1 MVNYKYSIRTT
12 PVKSVRRKA
21 LFGSE
26 EAAILGA
33 AAINAAAQAAS
44 AAVNSKAQANAA
56 KQQSAAIDA
65 SAKAN
70 AQALKEQNENSNNLQ
85 KENQEFIKEQNERNR
100 DLQKDIQMQLQML
113 TGQQNQNAREEASKI
128 QVKNGG
134 AMSNKSKRRINPT
147 FPLRGGYIP
156 TNNYVQPAHNSNL
169 PFRVTDGGGVIPLGK
184 TPEGFDMYELYGH
197 DHDHYHKAQG
207 GKYKSG
213 VGIKFANGQTIE
225 GEGNQGSNRGE
236 KFIVTPND
244 AFFISKHNIGG
255 FNPANAVDRGLNPV
269 LAFNIQE
276 SIKQANG
283 IPDSGKYKDIK
294 MKPFGGLGTMPWMND
309 IISGSSNTIG
319 DTSVGVAAATRPQ
332 ASWGI
337 SLDSIKQAIG
347 NWIASNLQQE
357 ANNAQAN
364 FNRYYSP
371 TIANANGRKTGY
383 ELVYD
388 NAGNLGNM
396 GAGERF
402 LRSLGSMIMNNFNA
416 NSISPNDDAY
426 YAYNP
431 DTKDYQLIS
440 TNPLGQQESG
450 FNIGRPFL
458 RSMQRLG
465 RTAFYGNK
473 SNMLKLLEE
482 KTAANLS
489 KNLEQ
494 AAITNTERG
503 FANYAAASAKQQPII
518 DILNKSIANR
528 RGSKLNFNQALRLF
542 RGNPNGQSLISMPT
556 TLAET
561 NARLAAQ
568 QVAAEDK
575 LAAKQLFGSMSP
587 GGMIGTNDAA
597 INAANRFATQQG
609 YRNLGNTSQST
620 KKVIA
625 NSFKKTGSYIKKH
638 PIKSAFAAPVI
649 GGAGYGVYQF
659 FKPTENDPN
668 ALIKHIDEYNKDNP
682 QSANP
687 VKPAANAQPNI
698 TKSVVPVDTVNTK
711 KTNPPVE
718 GSKAGQS
725 SNTTQ
730 SKTTQAN
737 AQVNTQQKTA
747 SVAGH
752 DNTAKSYDDM
762 SFSSAF
768 NAARENG
775 DKTFNWKGKS
785 YATIKAI
792 NSKNLDKAKDDDDFS
807 SYNNF
812 NNAFD
817 AARKSGVKTFTW
829 GGKRY
834 TTDLEEDKDKEARN
848 RRYGSNRWI
857 NPPKKN
863 NTKRTIIKKNKSNNK
878 NFYTKHSNRG
888 KVKVYNYMND
898 SITTLNT
905 MERSDVDREQFRCGG
920 LVSGIRRKGANGI
933 KTGNSNWNLNNTG
946 YNTAQWLGAGLNSFG
961 TVLGGWLSARGNT
974 KAARTMAD
982 AYAKAGNTMAD
993 AYRNLQTINI
1003 NDLINRND
1011 YKSAH
1016 AMAAIQSP
1024 LVNVNPQLTKIDR
1037 DAERIRTQ
1045 VLQNTGSGAAANKIL
1060 NNINTN
1066 VQDRR
1071 NEVFDKAE
1079 QQKQAIIQENMKRIT
1094 DVANENANRD
1104 IQTNKDYTTAR
1115 LQAAMYNNDI
1125 VNQRIIGA
1133 SSAIADAG
1141 TQGANTLGQAQINN
1155 ANILGQSINAIGSN
1169 FSNAL
1174 SAVGKHNADVDAAFS
1189 GMDKADQFQ
1198 YGQSSSGTSRQR
1210 RYLAGTMKSAFDTD
1224 PNSISDEDMGYLKQ
1238 LAINYPRDVRKAG
1251 LDPDKILSFTRSRNE
1266 NNNASKPA
1274 MSLSTVTP
1282 VVGGVI
1288 PYANAAA
1295 APNNSI
1301 YGDIPTTA
1309 DGSIDWAKLHQQLYN
1324 PYNRPM
1330 LWQ

>member
-12 PVKSVRRKA
+12 PVKGVRRKA

-33 AAINAAAQAAS
+33 AAINAAAQAS
-44 AAVNSKAQANAA
+44 AAMVNSRAQANAA

-85 KENQEFIKEQNERNR
+85 KENQEFIREQNDRNR

-156 TNNYVQPAHNSNL
+156 TNSYVQPAHNSNL

-225 GEGNQGSNRGE
+225 GEGNQGGNRGE
-236 KFIVTPND
+236 KFVVTPND

-283 IPDSGKYKDIK
+283 IPDNGKYKDIK
-294 MKPFGGLGTMPWMND
+294 MKPFGGLGIMPWMND
-309 IISGSSNTIG
+309 ILSGSSNTIG
-319 DTSVGVAAATRPQ
+319 DTSVGVAATTRPQ
-332 ASWGI
+332 AFYGI
-337 SLDSIKQAIG
+337 NLDSIKQAIG
-347 NWIASNLQQE
+347 NWVASNLQE
-357 ANNAQAN
+357 DAKNAKDN
-364 FNRYYSP
+364 FYAQYSP
-371 TIANANGRKTGY
+371 SVINADKRKTGY
-383 ELVYD
+383 NLVYD
-388 NAGNLGNM
+388 TAGNLGNM

-402 LRSLGSMIMNNFNA
+402 LKGLGAMLMSNFTPDA
-416 NSISPNDDAY
+416 VSPNDEAY

-431 DTKDYQLIS
+431 DTKDYQLLS
-440 TNPLGQQESG
+440 TTPLGQQESG
-450 FNIGRPFL
+450 FNIGRPIA
-458 RSMQRLG
+458 RGMQRLA
-465 RTAFYGNK
+465 RTALYGNK

-482 KTAANLS
+482 KTAVNLS

-494 AAITNTERG
+494 AAITNSERG

-518 DILNKSIANR
+518 DVLNKSIANR

-542 RGNPNGQSLISMPT
+542 SGNPNGQSLISMPT

-561 NARLAAQ
+561 NAQLAAQ
-568 QVAAEDK
+568 QVAAGDK
-575 LAAKQLFGSMSP
+575 LAAKQLWGSMSP
-587 GGMIGTNDAA
+587 GGMVGTNNAA
-597 INAANRFATQQG
+597 INAVNRFATQQG
-609 YRNLGNTSQST
+609 YRSVGTASQST

-625 NSFKKTGSYIKKH
+625 NSVKKTGKYIIKH

-649 GGAGYGVYQF
+649 GGVGYGAYQF

-668 ALIKHIDEYNKDNP
+668 ALIKHMDEYNKANP

-687 VKPAANAQPNI
+687 IKPTTKAQPNT
-698 TKSVVPVDTVNTK
+698 TKSTAPVDTVNTK
-711 KTNPPVE
+711 MSNPPVE

-730 SKTTQAN
+730 PKTTQAKAQAN

-752 DNTAKSYDDM
+752 DNTAKSYDNM

-768 NAARENG
+768 ESARKNG

-834 TTDLEEDKDKEARN
+834 TTDLEKDKDKEARN

-863 NTKRTIIKKNKSNNK
+863 NTKRSVIKKNKSDNKTVSTNN
-878 NFYTKHSNRG
+878 SNRG
-888 KVKVYNYMND
+888 KVKVYNYMRD
-898 SITTLNT
+898 SITTLNPG
-905 MERSDVDREQFRCGG
+905 ERSDVDREQFRCGG

-933 KTGNSNWNLNNTG
+933 VTGNRNWNLNNTG

-961 TVLGGWLSARGNT
+961 NVLGGWLSARGNT

-993 AYRNLQTINI
+993 AYRNLQTINV
-1003 NDLINRND
+1003 NDLINRSD

-1045 VLQNTGSGAAANKIL
+1045 VLQNTGSGAAANKML

-1104 IQTNKDYTTAR
+1104 IQTNKDYTAAR

-1155 ANILGQSINAIGSN
+1155 ANILGQSIATVGSN
-1169 FSNAL
+1169 FGNAL

-1238 LAINYPRDVRKAG
+1238 LATNYPNDVRKAG
-1251 LDPDKILSFTRSRNE
+1251 LDPDKILSFTRSRST
-1266 NNNASKPA
+1266 NN
-1274 MSLSTVTP
+1274 SLSTVTP
-1282 VVGGVI
+1282 LIGGVV
-1288 PYANAAA
+1288 PYANAGVM
-1295 APNNSI
+1295 PNNSL
-1301 YGDIPTTA
+1301 YGDVPTIGN
-1309 DGSIDWAKLHQQLYN
+1309 GSVDWAELYKQTYN

-1330 LWQ
+1330 IWQ

>member
-1 MVNYKYSIRTT
+1 MVNYKYSIKTT
-12 PVKSVRRKA
+12 PIKGVRRKA

-33 AAINAAAQAAS
+33 AAINAVAQASA

-70 AQALKEQNENSNNLQ
+70 AQALKDQNENNNNLQ

-113 TGQQNQNAREEASKI
+113 TGQQNQNAREDASKI

-156 TNNYVQPAHNSNL
+156 TNGYIQSIHNSNL
-169 PFRVTDGGGVIPLGK
+169 PFKVTDGGGVIPLGK
-184 TPEGFDMYELYGH
+184 TQEGFDVYELYGH
-197 DHDHYHKAQG
+197 DHNHYHKAQG

-225 GEGNQGSNRGE
+225 GEGNQGGNRGE
-236 KFIVTPND
+236 KFVVTPND
-244 AFFISKHNIGG
+244 AFFISKHNIKG
-255 FNPANAVDRGLNPV
+255 FNPANAVDKGLNPII
-269 LAFNIQE
+269 AFNIQE
-276 SIKQANG
+276 SIKRANG
-283 IPDSGKYKDIK
+283 ILDNGKYQDVK
-294 MKPFGGLGTMPWMND
+294 MKPFGGISTMPWMND
-309 IISGSSNTIG
+309 ILNGSSNTIG
-319 DTSVGVAAATRPQ
+319 DTSVGMAATTRPQ

-383 ELVYD
+383 KLVYD

-402 LRSLGSMIMNNFNA
+402 LRSLGSMVMNNFNA
-416 NSISPNDDAY
+416 NSISPNDAAY

-431 DTKDYQLIS
+431 DTKDYQLLS
-440 TNPLGQQESG
+440 TNPFGQEESG
-450 FNIGRPFL
+450 IGIGRPIARGIQKL
-458 RSMQRLG
+458 A

-494 AAITNTERG
+494 KAIANTERE

-518 DILNKSIANR
+518 DMLNQSVANR
-528 RGSKLNFNQALRLF
+528 RGSKLNFNQALHLF
-542 RGNPNGQSLISMPT
+542 SGNPNGQSLISMPP

-561 NARLAAQ
+561 NVRLAAQ
-568 QVAAEDK
+568 QVAAGNK
-575 LAAKQLFGSMSP
+575 FARNRLWGSMNP
-587 GGMIGTNDAA
+587 GGMIGTNSEA
-597 INAANRFATQQG
+597 INAANRFAIQQG
-609 YRNLGNTSQST
+609 YRIGVKNGKNIISRGFKAT
-620 KKVIA
+620 A
-625 NSFKKTGSYIKKH
+625 NYVKKH
-638 PIKSAFAAPVI
+638 PIKSILSTPII
-649 GGAGYGVYQF
+649 GGGLYGGYKF
-659 FKPTENDPN
+659 FEPTENDPN
-668 ALIKHIDEYNKDNP
+668 ALIRRMDEYNKANS
-682 QSANP
+682 QSANS
-687 VKPAANAQPNI
+687 VKPATKTQPNT
-698 TKSVVPVDTVNTK
+698 TKNVVPVDTANTK
-711 KTNPPVE
+711 KTNSPVE

-725 SNTTQ
+725 SNSTNSNITQ
-730 SKTTQAN
+730 T
-737 AQVNTQQKTA
+737 NTKQKA
-747 SVAGH
+747 AVVAGH
-752 DNTAKSYDDM
+752 DNTAKSYDNM

-792 NSKNLDKAKDDDDFS
+792 NSKNLNKAKDDDDFS

-817 AARKSGVKTFTW
+817 AARKSGVNTFTW

-834 TTDLEEDKDKEARN
+834 STEVKTDKDKEARN
-848 RRYGSNRWI
+848 RRFGATRWI
-857 NPPKKN
+857 TPPKKTN
-863 NTKRTIIKKNKSNNK
+863 SKHKNITKNKYNSKHTFK
-878 NFYTKHSNRG
+878 NTNDNG
-888 KVKVYNYMND
+888 KIKFYNYMTD
-898 SITTLNT
+898 SITTLGPA
-905 MERSDVDREQFRCGG
+905 ERSNIDRREFKLGG
-920 LVSGIRRKGANGI
+920 FVSGIRRKGANGTA
-933 KTGNSNWNLNNTG
+933 TGNSNWNLNNTG
-946 YNTAQWLGAGLNSFG
+946 YNTAQWIAAGANSFG
-961 TVLGGWLSARGNT
+961 NILGGWLYTRGNS

-982 AYAKAGNTMAD
+982 AYTKAGNTMAD
-993 AYRNLQTINI
+993 AYRNLKTINI

-1045 VLQNTGSGAAANKIL
+1045 ILQNTGSGAAANRIL

-1066 VQDRR
+1066 VQDKR

-1079 QQKQAIIQENMKRIT
+1079 QQKQAIVQENMKRIT
-1094 DVANENANRD
+1094 EVANENANRD
-1104 IQTNKDYTTAR
+1104 IQTNKDYTNAR

-1125 VNQRIIGA
+1125 VNQRIIGS
-1133 SSAIADAG
+1133 SSALADAR
-1141 TQGANTLGQAQINN
+1141 TQGANALGQAQINN
-1155 ANILGQSINAIGSN
+1155 ANILGQSIAAIGSN
-1169 FSNAL
+1169 FGNAL
-1174 SAVGKHNADVDAAFS
+1174 TAVGKHNADIDSTFS
-1189 GMDKADQFQ
+1189 GMDKPGQFEFA
-1198 YGQSSSGTSRQR
+1198 QSSSGTSRQR
-1210 RYLAGTMKSAFDTD
+1210 QYLAGSMRRAFNTD
-1224 PNSISDEDMGYLKQ
+1224 PNSINDEDMGYLKQ
-1238 LAINYPRDVRKAG
+1238 LAANFPKDVRKAG
-1251 LDPDKILSFTRSRNE
+1251 LDPDKILSFTRSRSE
-1266 NNNASKPA
+1266 NNSSSNSG
-1274 MSLSTVTP
+1274 MSLSTTTP
-1282 VVGGVI
+1282 IMGNVV
-1288 PYANAAA
+1288 PYANAGGVL
-1295 APNNSI
+1295 NSPI
-1301 YGDIPTTA
+1301 YSDIPTTST
-1309 DGSIDWAKLHQQLYN
+1309 GLIDWSELYKN
-1324 PYNRPM
+1324 QKVSPYRGIIPF
-1330 LWQ
+1330 Q

>member
-12 PVKSVRRKA
+12 PVKGVRRKA

-33 AAINAAAQAAS
+33 AAINAVAQASA
-44 AAVNSKAQANAA
+44 AAVNSRAQANAA

-85 KENQEFIKEQNERNR
+85 KENQEFIREQNERNR

-156 TNNYVQPAHNSNL
+156 TNSYVQPAHNSNL

-225 GEGNQGSNRGE
+225 GEGNQGGNRGE
-236 KFIVTPND
+236 KFVVTPND

-283 IPDSGKYKDIK
+283 IPDNGKYKDIK
-294 MKPFGGLGTMPWMND
+294 MKPFGGLGIMPWMND
-309 IISGSSNTIG
+309 ILSGSSNTVG

-332 ASWGI
+332 AFYGI
-337 SLDSIKQAIG
+337 NLDSIKQAIG
-347 NWIASNLQQE
+347 NWVASNLQEE
-357 ANNAQAN
+357 AKNAQAN
-364 FNRYYSP
+364 FDTRYSP
-371 TIANANGRKTGY
+371 SVINANGRKTGY
-383 ELVYD
+383 NLVYD
-388 NAGNLGNM
+388 SAGNLGNM

-402 LRSLGSMIMNNFNA
+402 LKGLGAMLIGNFTPDA
-416 NSISPNDDAY
+416 VSPNDEAY

-431 DTKDYQLIS
+431 DTKDYQLLS
-440 TNPLGQQESG
+440 TTPLGQQESG
-450 FNIGRPFL
+450 FNIGRPIV
-458 RSMQRLG
+458 RGMQRLA
-465 RTAFYGNK
+465 RTALYGNK

-494 AAITNTERG
+494 AAITNSERG
-503 FANYAAASAKQQPII
+503 FANYAAASAKHQPII
-518 DILNKSIANR
+518 DVLNKSVANR

-542 RGNPNGQSLISMPT
+542 SGNPNGQSLISMPL

-561 NARLAAQ
+561 NAQLAAQ
-568 QVAAEDK
+568 QVAAGNK
-575 LAAKQLFGSMSP
+575 LAAKQLWGSMSP
-587 GGMIGTNDAA
+587 GGMIGVNDAT
-597 INAANRFATQQG
+597 IDAANKFATQQG
-609 YRNLGNTSQST
+609 YRDLGNASKSA
-620 KKVIA
+620 KKAIA
-625 NSFKKTGSYIKKH
+625 NGLKNTGKYIIKH

-649 GGAGYGVYQF
+649 GGVGYGAYQF

-668 ALIKHIDEYNKDNP
+668 ALIKHMDEYNKANP

-687 VKPAANAQPNI
+687 VKPTTKAQPNT
-698 TKSVVPVDTVNTK
+698 TKSTAPVDTVNTK
-711 KTNPPVE
+711 TSNPPVE

-730 SKTTQAN
+730 SKTTQAKT
-737 AQVNTQQKTA
+737 QTNTQQKTA

-752 DNTAKSYDDM
+752 DNTAKSYDNM

-768 NAARENG
+768 ESARKNG

-834 TTDLEEDKDKEARN
+834 TTDLEKDKDKEARN

-863 NTKRTIIKKNKSNNK
+863 NTKRSVIKKNKSDNKTISINN
-878 NFYTKHSNRG
+878 SNRG
-888 KVKVYNYMND
+888 KVNIYNHMTD
-898 SITTLNT
+898 SITTLNPG
-905 MERSDVDREQFRCGG
+905 ERSDVDREQFRCGG

-933 KTGNSNWNLNNTG
+933 VTGNRNWNLNNTG

-961 TVLGGWLSARGNT
+961 NVLGGWLSARGNT

-993 AYRNLQTINI
+993 AYRNLQTINV
-1003 NDLINRND
+1003 NDLINRSD

-1045 VLQNTGSGAAANKIL
+1045 VLQNTGSGAAANKMI

-1104 IQTNKDYTTAR
+1104 IQTNKDYTAAR

-1155 ANILGQSINAIGSN
+1155 ANILGQSIATVGSN
-1169 FSNAL
+1169 FGNAL
-1174 SAVGKHNADVDAAFS
+1174 SAVGKHNADVEATFS
-1189 GMDKADQFQ
+1189 HMDKADQFQ
-1198 YGQSSSGTSRQR
+1198 YGQSTEGTSRQR
-1210 RYLAGTMKSAFDTD
+1210 QYLAGSMKNVFDNNTI
-1224 PNSISDEDMGYLKQ
+1224 NDEDLGYLKQ
-1238 LAINYPRDVRKAG
+1238 LATNYPNDVRKAG
-1251 LDPDKILSFTRSRNE
+1251 LDPDKILSYTRSRST
-1266 NNNASKPA
+1266 NN
-1274 MSLSTVTP
+1274 SLSTVTP
-1282 VVGGVI
+1282 LIGGVV
-1288 PYANAAA
+1288 PYANAGVM
-1295 APNNSI
+1295 PNNSL
-1301 YGDIPTTA
+1301 YGDVPTTGN
-1309 DGSIDWAKLHQQLYN
+1309 GSVDWAKLYEQTYN

-1330 LWQ
+1330 IWQ